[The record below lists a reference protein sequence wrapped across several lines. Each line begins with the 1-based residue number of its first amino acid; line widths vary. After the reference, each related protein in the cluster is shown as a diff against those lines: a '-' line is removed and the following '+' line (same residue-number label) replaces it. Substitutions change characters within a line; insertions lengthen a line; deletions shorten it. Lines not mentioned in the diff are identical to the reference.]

1 MEGYSQD
8 QVNVLLYVGVYL
20 FIIFGMIWSYSK
32 PKK

>member
-20 FIIFGMIWSYSK
+20 FIIFGMIWNYSK